1 MKDKGESEMKRLVAI
16 AGKQGAGK
24 DAIIDEVVSQAS
36 HLFKKKVSYTTR
48 ERRPFETDGI
58 HYYFLSDK
66 EFFDKLVDESI
77 IEATDVN
84 GNMYGTGVE
93 NLADDF
99 INIGAFDPA
108 GLDILYEHEDIDTI
122 VFYIDVPEEVR
133 IIRVLNQKRGQT
145 FQQIYERHLFDED
158 AFKDIG
164 DCYKMT
170 RLRNDDETDIETL
183 ADVIIFIAQQ
193 YFKI

>member
-1 MKDKGESEMKRLVAI
+1 MKRLVAI

-24 DAIIDEVVSQAS
+24 DAIIDAVVSQAS

-66 EFFDKLVDESI
+66 EFFNKLVDESI

-99 INIGAFDPA
+99 INIGVFDPA
-108 GLDILYEHEDIDTI
+108 GLDILYENKDIDTI
-122 VFYIDVPEEVR
+122 IFYIDVPENVR

-158 AFKDIG
+158 AFKDIE
-164 DCYKMT
+164 DRYKMT
-170 RLRNDDETDIETL
+170 GLRNDDETDIGTL
-183 ADVIIFIAQQ
+183 ADVIILIARQ
-193 YFKI
+193 YFKIWHFKKNIV